1 MTGGRAVI
9 LGRVGANLAAGM
21 SGGVAYVY
29 DEFGD
34 VYEKVNREMV
44 SLEKVTRGR
53 DVAELKEMI
62 EEHVAETGSAKGK
75 MILDNFEQCLP
86 KFKKIMPHD
95 YSRMLELINKYE
107 MKGLD
112 HDQAVNGAFNEI
124 KGGAM

>member
-1 MTGGRAVI
+1 
-9 LGRVGANLAAGM
+9 
-21 SGGVAYVY
+21 
-29 DEFGD
+29 
-34 VYEKVNREMV
+34 MV